1 MQAERFRLARLAS
14 VGRQEEKLNI
24 SIKAKLHIVDVDV
37 VVVGFL
43 LVFFPPWRTQRARLY
58 VFVRGFAFQS
68 LDEEAVG
75 QRGNPTPCENIPFPA
90 GGGDRQVCQKMLGGG
105 GNGGL
110 AAPTSCRF
118 MLNIQ
123 QEVISLIGSL
133 KLQVHVLILHS
144 KDAFF
149 LGQIKD

>member
-43 LVFFPPWRTQRARLY
+43 LGFFPPWRTQRARLY

-90 GGGDRQVCQKMLGGG
+90 GGGDRQVCQKMFGGWG
-105 GNGGL
+105 EWRFSCADL
-110 AAPTSCRF
+110 LPLYAQHLTRSYFPYRLTEAAGARLDFT
-118 MLNIQ
+118 
-123 QEVISLIGSL
+123 L
-133 KLQVHVLILHS
+133 KRC
-144 KDAFF
+144 FF
-149 LGQIKD
+149 SWTN